1 MWRTSTERPGE
12 SRATLRFAIG
22 VLIAATYALLWDIS
36 PASLPPILTA
46 LLLRPGTPLT
56 PLRTAVALVLL
67 IYITFMVG
75 HYAADLLHVTTGL
88 LVVVVAWLV
97 YLCFYASASGAPS
110 IVVTFSLVAVLL
122 VPVTFMA
129 SVEAANALAGS
140 MATTFVSS
148 MAICYLMHAL
158 LPARDGEVDMPPTV
172 AGQKRDPITSHRR
185 AVRSTM
191 VMMPVFYG
199 YLVFSHAEYVTAL
212 IYVGLILLSADAE
225 ASAARGRN
233 WIGANVVGGFAAAT
247 LFVINIAVGSLGFAV
262 LSVFF
267 AALVFGS
274 KMARLP
280 LKRSVL
286 GDAVTAFLLVFTA
299 ENAGSEVAARL
310 LQVFAVIAYV
320 GTMTSALSPNASPSS
335 RGEMALA

>member
-1 MWRTSTERPGE
+1 
-12 SRATLRFAIG
+12 
-22 VLIAATYALLWDIS
+22 
-36 PASLPPILTA
+36 
-46 LLLRPGTPLT
+46 
-56 PLRTAVALVLL
+56 
-67 IYITFMVG
+67 
-75 HYAADLLHVTTGL
+75 
-88 LVVVVAWLV
+88 
-97 YLCFYASASGAPS
+97 
-110 IVVTFSLVAVLL
+110 
-122 VPVTFMA
+122 
-129 SVEAANALAGS
+129 
-140 MATTFVSS
+140 
-148 MAICYLMHAL
+148 
-158 LPARDGEVDMPPTV
+158 MPPTV